1 MAANMNV
8 ECMVWARG
16 PGQEEWA
23 LVARRA
29 AEEAARRRSRSR
41 SSRGKTSISPL
52 RSLLRDRGS
61 ARPLYAAPPIW
72 PRPAPRG
79 VPEALGGG
87 AVHLES
93 WSGEGAP
100 GVAMVTLN
108 LPGS

>member
-79 VPEALGGG
+79 VPEALGGR
-87 AVHLES
+87 AVHLRA
-93 WSGEGAP
+93 GRGRALQ
-100 GVAMVTLN
+100 G
-108 LPGS
+108 LPW